1 MKQRMKLHLGRKLEF
16 IIGLSLSIF
25 LVFSIFIV
33 NTIISYNSEEKYTYE
48 KVEIISD
55 TVYENF
61 SNTLVNIDNVSKS
74 AFLNTEFQ
82 DLASMLYDENTYDN
96 TITRINNKF
105 EYSTSSSD
113 SSLIKD
119 IGYIP
124 RNNQGLDVSNFV
136 HYGYHTNLFTIYNG
150 ENENFSNII
159 NKSLEKPYVNG
170 AMFSLNTYY
179 LDKIA
184 EIVVFARNIYDIRP
198 ETYNQL
204 MGIGYICVSKIKLES
219 ILNYALAIDGLY
231 MYAQNSED
239 LIFKSNGIN
248 DIDKYKDDRYIKNKR
263 SLVFYGWTLYEVYDT
278 SFILKSMSTYIIT
291 EIIISISI
299 IIIFIILYFLLHMR
313 NLKSLYYMFDKFSS
327 NTNRKLSMIEYI
339 DDEEVNRVI
348 KAYNEMV
355 SFNNKLNED
364 IILEKD
370 KALQSQIQKNE
381 FEIKSLYS
389 QINKHYLINVL
400 SVVHSLINLKSI
412 DKANYCLENLSDFLR
427 YSLNLGSEAD
437 FKSELNS
444 IVSYFNVQSV
454 RYPKVKYTLSYDDE
468 LDEIIVPKLI
478 IQPLIEN
485 AYVHGL
491 KNKTG
496 NINVVCKKDNDSII
510 IEVIDDG
517 EIISQDELDNIN
529 KRIQLYE
536 EKVETSKNYHGI
548 ALINIQRRLKLMYGE
563 SANLSIKITEDCK
576 TVSSIIIK
584 MEK

>member
-1 MKQRMKLHLGRKLEF
+1 MKKRKKLRLGRKSEF

-33 NTIISYNSEEKYTYE
+33 NTVITYNSEEDYTYE
-48 KVEIISD
+48 KVDIISN

-61 SNTLVNIDNVSKS
+61 SNTLINIDNVSKS
-74 AFLNTEFQ
+74 VFLNVEFQ
-82 DLASMLYDENTYDN
+82 DLVSNLDDDYNN
-96 TITRINNKF
+96 KINRINLIF
-105 EYSTSSSD
+105 EKAALSSD

-124 RNNQGLDVSNFV
+124 RINESLNVSEFI

-150 ENENFSNII
+150 ENENFTEII
-159 NKSLEKPYVNG
+159 KESQSAPYLNG
-170 AMFSLNTYY
+170 AIYGIQTKY
-179 LDKIA
+179 LGENA
-184 EIVVFARNIYDIRP
+184 EIIIFARNIYDIRP
-198 ETYNQL
+198 ATYNKL
-204 MGIGYICVSKIKLES
+204 MGIGYICVNRIKLES
-219 ILNYALAIDGLY
+219 ILNYSLAIDGLY
-231 MYAQNSED
+231 MYAQNTDD
-239 LIFKSNGIN
+239 LLFKSDGVGNIADFN
-248 DIDKYKDDRYIKNKR
+248 DNKYLKNQR
-263 SLVFYGWTLYEVYDT
+263 SLSFYGWTLYQVYDT
-278 SFILKSMSTYIIT
+278 NYILKSLSTYIIT
-291 EIIISISI
+291 EIIISVSI
-299 IIIFIILYFLLHMR
+299 IVIFIILYFLLHMR

-327 NTNRKLSMIEYI
+327 NTNRKLSMIDYI

-348 KAYNEMV
+348 KAYNDMV
-355 SFNNKLNED
+355 AFNNKLNED

-389 QINKHYLINVL
+389 QINKHYFINVL
-400 SVVHSLINLKSI
+400 SVIHSLINLKAI

-437 FKSELNS
+437 LKSELNS
-444 IVSYFNVQSV
+444 VISYFNVQSV
-454 RYPKVKYTLSYDDE
+454 RYPKVKYIVSYDDE

-478 IQPLIEN
+478 IQPLVEN

-496 NINVVCKKDNDSII
+496 NITVICKKVDSFII

-517 EIISQDELDNIN
+517 DVITQEELEYIN
-529 KRIQLYE
+529 KKIQLCE
-536 EKVETSKNYHGI
+536 EKVEINKNHHGI
-548 ALINIQRRLKLMYGE
+548 ALVNIQRRLKLMYE
-563 SANLSIKITEDCK
+563 ENANLSIKITDDNK
-576 TVSSIIIK
+576 TISSIKIK

>member
-1 MKQRMKLHLGRKLEF
+1 MKQRKKLRLGRKSEF

-33 NTIISYNSEEKYTYE
+33 NTVITYNSEEDYTYE
-48 KVEIISD
+48 KVDIISN

-61 SNTLVNIDNVSKS
+61 SNTLINIDNVSKS
-74 AFLNTEFQ
+74 VFLNVEFQ
-82 DLASMLYDENTYDN
+82 DLVSNLDDDYNN
-96 TITRINNKF
+96 KINRINLIF
-105 EYSTSSSD
+105 EKAALSSD

-124 RNNQGLDVSNFV
+124 RINESLNVSEFI

-150 ENENFSNII
+150 ENENFTEII
-159 NKSLEKPYVNG
+159 KESQSAPYLNG
-170 AMFSLNTYY
+170 AIYGIQTKYLGGNT
-179 LDKIA
+179 
-184 EIVVFARNIYDIRP
+184 EIIIFARNIYDIRP
-198 ETYNQL
+198 ATYNKL
-204 MGIGYICVSKIKLES
+204 MGIGYICVNRIKLES
-219 ILNYALAIDGLY
+219 ILNYSLAIDGLY
-231 MYAQNSED
+231 MYAQNTAD
-239 LIFKSNGIN
+239 LLFKSDGVGNIADFN
-248 DIDKYKDDRYIKNKR
+248 DNKYLKNQR
-263 SLVFYGWTLYEVYDT
+263 SLSFYGWTLYQVYDT
-278 SFILKSMSTYIIT
+278 NYILKSLSTYIIT
-291 EIIISISI
+291 EIIISVSI
-299 IIIFIILYFLLHMR
+299 IVIFIILYFLLHMR

-327 NTNRKLSMIEYI
+327 NTNRKLSMIDYI

-348 KAYNEMV
+348 KAYNDMV
-355 SFNNKLNED
+355 AFNNKLNED

-400 SVVHSLINLKSI
+400 SVIHSLINLKAI

-437 FKSELNS
+437 LKSELNS
-444 IVSYFNVQSV
+444 VISYFNVQSV
-454 RYPKVKYTLSYDDE
+454 RYPKVKYTVSYDDE

-478 IQPLIEN
+478 IQPLVEN

-496 NINVVCKKDNDSII
+496 NITVICKKVDSFII

-517 EIISQDELDNIN
+517 DVITQEELEYIN
-529 KRIQLYE
+529 KKIQLCE
-536 EKVETSKNYHGI
+536 EKVEINKNHHGI
-548 ALINIQRRLKLMYGE
+548 ALVNIQRRLKLMYE
-563 SANLSIKITEDCK
+563 ENANLSIKITDDNK
-576 TVSSIIIK
+576 TISSIKIK